1 MEHVRF
7 YAGESCVAPTARV
20 VPIRYATSASRV
32 TSVASIVKFNESNVQ
47 PGRRIIPFEAA

>member
-20 VPIRYATSASRV
+20 VLIRYATSASRV

-47 PGRRIIPFEAA
+47 PG